1 MYTLSLYFQFFSD
14 SFLLQRS
21 NAELNFTWV
30 PPSIQNDDKATQDIT
45 VITHVHLFFRQKLG
59 M

>member
-1 MYTLSLYFQFFSD
+1 MYTLSLYFQFFRD

-21 NAELNFTWV
+21 NAELSFTGV
-30 PPSIQNDDKATQDIT
+30 PPSIQNDDKATQDTT
-45 VITHVHLFFRQKLG
+45 VIIHVHLFFRQKLG